1 VEHVA
6 VGVVIPAGG
15 KGLRLGESTPK
26 QFIELEPGWPIL
38 RYALET
44 FHGLSEISA
53 IALVLP
59 AEYVSQYS
67 GWLAGYAKVRL
78 AVGGVERWQSV
89 QNGVKALPEACESVL
104 VHDAARPFV
113 TADQVLA
120 CLHLVQDGRCCT
132 LGMPCTDT
140 IKQVS
145 GDAVT
150 GTLDRRRLI
159 AVQTPQGFT
168 REALNEMY
176 AHAET
181 GTLAHAT
188 DECMFA
194 EAIGRR
200 VFWVR
205 GGHNARK
212 ITEAEDLLWARWMVT
227 RLRGNAGNS

>member
-1 VEHVA
+1 MA

-15 KGLRLGESTPK
+15 KGLRLGEALPK
-26 QFIELEPGWPIL
+26 QFIELEQGWPIL

-44 FHGLSEISA
+44 FHALNEIEA
-53 IALVLP
+53 ISVVLP
-59 AEYVSQYS
+59 PDFMAQHAS
-67 GWLAGYAKVRL
+67 WLSRYGKVRL
-78 AVGGVERWQSV
+78 AEGGAERWQSV
-89 QNGVKALPEACESVL
+89 QNGVKVLPDICSSVL
-104 VHDAARPFV
+104 IHDAARPFV
-113 TADQVLA
+113 NAEQVLA
-120 CLHLVQDGRCCT
+120 CLKLVQQGQCCT

-145 GDAVT
+145 GNAVT

-168 REALNEMY
+168 REALAEMY

-200 VFWVR
+200 VYWVQ

-212 ITEAEDLLWARWMVT
+212 ITDADDLLWARWMAS
-227 RLRGNAGNS
+227 RLRVPA